1 MKQDRYLDSLSRR
14 TPIVVTRG
22 IKGGDGKTTMSESSA
37 VAHTR
42 THKTIRQ
49 ENKT

>member
-1 MKQDRYLDSLSRR
+1 MKYDRYLDSMSRQ

-22 IKGGDGKTTMSESSA
+22 NKGGVGKSTMSATSA

-42 THKTIRQ
+42 THKTIRY
-49 ENKT
+49 ENKP